1 MTESRFV
8 LDTNAVIV
16 LAAGDN
22 ATTSVLENKLKAAD
36 LFISVISE
44 IELYSKPKM
53 PADEEENLRAFLA
66 ERTIIIDLTEDV
78 KNETIA
84 LRRSVKLKLPDC
96 IVAAT
101 AIVLDSVLLT
111 ADKEL
116 LRLNWHGLRTRSLN
130 ER

>member
-8 LDTNAVIV
+8 LDTNAVIF
-16 LAAGDN
+16 LTTGDN
-22 ATTSVLENKLKAAD
+22 EAAAELKDKLKEAD

-44 IELYSKPKM
+44 IELLSKPKM
-53 PADEEENLRAFLA
+53 AADEEENLRAFLS

-116 LRLNWHGLRTRSLN
+116 LRLNWSGLKTQNIS
-130 ER
+130 

>member
-44 IELYSKPKM
+44 IELLSKPKM
-53 PADEEENLRAFLA
+53 AADEEENLRAFLA

-101 AIVLDSVLLT
+101 AVVLDSVLLT

-116 LRLNWHGLRTRSLN
+116 LRLDWSGLKTQSIL
-130 ER
+130 

>member
-1 MTESRFV
+1 MAENRFV
-8 LDTNAVIV
+8 LDTNAVIA
-16 LAAGDN
+16 LAAGDK
-22 ATTSVLENKLKAAD
+22 ATVSVLENKLKAAD

-44 IELYSKPKM
+44 IELFSKPKM
-53 PADEEENLRAFLA
+53 AVDEEENLRAFLL

-101 AIVLDSVLLT
+101 AVVLDSVLLT

-116 LRLNWHGLRTRSLN
+116 LRRNWSGLKAQYIF
-130 ER
+130 

>member
-1 MTESRFV
+1 MAENRFV

-16 LAAGDN
+16 LASGDKE
-22 ATTSVLENKLKAAD
+22 TVSVLENKLKAAD

-44 IELYSKPKM
+44 IELLSKPKM
-53 PADEEENLRAFLA
+53 ATDEEENLRAFLA

-78 KNETIA
+78 KKETIA

-101 AIVLDSVLLT
+101 AVVLDSVLLT

-116 LRLNWHGLRTRSLN
+116 LRLDWSGLKTQN
-130 ER
+130 MF

>member
-8 LDTNAVIV
+8 LDTNAVIF
-16 LAAGDN
+16 LTTGDN
-22 ATTSVLENKLKAAD
+22 EAAAELKDKLKEAD

-44 IELYSKPKM
+44 IELLSKPKM
-53 PADEEENLRAFLA
+53 AADEEENLRAFLS

-84 LRRSVKLKLPDC
+84 LRRSVKLRLPDC

-116 LRLNWHGLRTRSLN
+116 LNLSLPSLRTQNIL
-130 ER
+130 